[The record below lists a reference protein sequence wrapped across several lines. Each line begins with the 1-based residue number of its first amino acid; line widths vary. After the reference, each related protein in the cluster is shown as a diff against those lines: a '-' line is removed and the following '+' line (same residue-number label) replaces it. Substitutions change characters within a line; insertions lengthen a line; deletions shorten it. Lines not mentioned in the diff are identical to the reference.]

1 MSGSHLCRVLFV
13 LLKFLTSLQCQER
26 KPLLSC
32 PFYWTLSIVVADGR
46 TINQAHFNY
55 LLTNSYQVCIVCSW
69 GDEMRINIT
78 ISEELCK
85 QVDERAKAMF
95 ISRSAYISTA
105 LSQKMQADDAMRMLP
120 ETAKTMQDA
129 MEMMKQGKDP
139 STAIKAV
146 EGRVEG

>member
-1 MSGSHLCRVLFV
+1 
-13 LLKFLTSLQCQER
+13 
-26 KPLLSC
+26 
-32 PFYWTLSIVVADGR
+32 
-46 TINQAHFNY
+46 
-55 LLTNSYQVCIVCSW
+55 
-69 GDEMRINIT
+69 MRINIT
-78 ISEELCK
+78 ISEELVR
-85 QVDERAKAMF
+85 QVDERAKQMF

-120 ETAKTMQDA
+120 EMAKTMQDA